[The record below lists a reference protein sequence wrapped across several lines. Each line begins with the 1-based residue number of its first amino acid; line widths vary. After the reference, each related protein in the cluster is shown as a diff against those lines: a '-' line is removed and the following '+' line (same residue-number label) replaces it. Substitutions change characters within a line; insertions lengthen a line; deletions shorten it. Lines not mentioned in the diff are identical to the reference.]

1 MSASSLPDTKGL
13 AASKSATVT
22 VDAKPQLEVSTDQGK
37 LVNQVLT
44 PNPETGG
51 WRISFELAPQGAKAV
66 ELRARIKL
74 DDAPL
79 TETWTYRWTP

>member
-1 MSASSLPDTKGL
+1 
-13 AASKSATVT
+13 
-22 VDAKPQLEVSTDQGK
+22 VS
-37 LVNQVLT
+37 QVLT

-51 WRISFELAPQGAKAV
+51 WRISFELAPEGAKVV

>member
-1 MSASSLPDTKGL
+1 
-13 AASKSATVT
+13 
-22 VDAKPQLEVSTDQGK
+22 
-37 LVNQVLT
+37 
-44 PNPETGG
+44 
-51 WRISFELAPQGAKAV
+51 V